1 MNSAFRKTARICI
14 GLSAAFAGTEVVM
27 FGADAPAWSGKLIE
41 RVHRVDA
48 RHLPS
53 HPRLLLS
60 DANIDRVRAAAQST
74 AGESYWKIV
83 TDWLDTECTLPPM
96 PDPAPQGRT
105 PGGGRDIEEFRRIQ
119 TAAEQVESHIV
130 LAAAAYRITH
140 DPKYLTLARAWV
152 LDISQ
157 WDPHGATGIASDD
170 YAARQTLHSLAVAY
184 DGLYDE
190 WSPDERATIRACIL
204 ARGADLY
211 ANLFPLKLDP
221 YNNHPWFQCSA
232 LIDAGIVLADE
243 SADAD
248 RWWRYGAE
256 LYFTRFLPLGG
267 RDGGWHEGI
276 NYLTFT
282 MKYVGQFA
290 DSLAAVGGIDLYN
303 EIPWLRQAGYFR
315 LYLAPAGSIG
325 IYFNDTRP
333 LALQQ
338 WDKPT
343 AYRFAAAT
351 HDPVLEWYAESLPQ
365 NTHRPTS
372 SFYNL
377 LYRDS
382 TLVAK
387 PPAGLPLTRHFR
399 DIGWVVA
406 RSDLTTGDDVQFGF
420 KSQPWT
426 GPATRARGHDHP
438 DANNFLLN
446 YLGHPLLVDSGY
458 YDYYNSPHHTK
469 WTFTGRA
476 HNTLL
481 IDGAGQLSR
490 RSGKILSVVSRPG
503 QFDWMEGEG
512 AESYPEGLLKSW
524 RRQVVFVRPNVFV
537 IRDVVRPIK
546 PAIITWLL
554 HGAAKFDLDGQAF
567 VCRNDDAAVAG
578 IVAAPNNLHV
588 SQWFGFP
595 ADATPERN
603 TPQEAH
609 EFPDQSHLRFDTP
622 GKVSDT
628 TFITAFC
635 PSRADH
641 IERPA
646 VTVEPDDHGDVVT
659 VQLSDG
665 SRVRIIFAP
674 TPANGD
680 PTPLPT
686 VFR

>member
-1 MNSAFRKTARICI
+1 MQRI
-14 GLSAAFAGTEVVM
+14 LHE
-27 FGADAPAWSGKLIE
+27 
-41 RVHRVDA
+41 
-48 RHLPS
+48 
-53 HPRLLLS
+53 
-60 DANIDRVRAAAQST
+60 
-74 AGESYWKIV
+74 
-83 TDWLDTECTLPPM
+83 
-96 PDPAPQGRT
+96 
-105 PGGGRDIEEFRRIQ
+105 
-119 TAAEQVESHIV
+119 
-130 LAAAAYRITH
+130 
-140 DPKYLTLARAWV
+140 LAR
-152 LDISQ
+152 
-157 WDPHGATGIASDD
+157 
-170 YAARQTLHSLAVAY
+170 
-184 DGLYDE
+184 
-190 WSPDERATIRACIL
+190 
-204 ARGADLY
+204 
-211 ANLFPLKLDP
+211 
-221 YNNHPWFQCSA
+221 
-232 LIDAGIVLADE
+232 
-243 SADAD
+243 
-248 RWWRYGAE
+248 
-256 LYFTRFLPLGG
+256 
-267 RDGGWHEGI
+267 
-276 NYLTFT
+276 
-282 MKYVGQFA
+282 
-290 DSLAAVGGIDLYN
+290 
-303 EIPWLRQAGYFR
+303 
-315 LYLAPAGSIG
+315 
-325 IYFNDTRP
+325 
-333 LALQQ
+333 
-338 WDKPT
+338 
-343 AYRFAAAT
+343 
-351 HDPVLEWYAESLPQ
+351 
-365 NTHRPTS
+365 
-372 SFYNL
+372 
-377 LYRDS
+377 
-382 TLVAK
+382 
-387 PPAGLPLTRHFR
+387 
-399 DIGWVVA
+399 
-406 RSDLTTGDDVQFGF
+406 DLTTGDDVQFGF

-426 GPATRARGHDHP
+426 GPTTRARGHDHP

-481 IDGAGQLSR
+481 IDGAGQLPR
-490 RSGKILSVVSRPG
+490 RPGKILSVVSRPG
-503 QFDWMEGEG
+503 KFDWMEGEG